1 MGPAYVIAA
10 ILAVIGAIAIGSGI
24 LMGVSQSSNYV
35 VETGFGA
42 FALAAA
48 IFLLYFLIQ
57 LVRDFRE
64 TA

>member
-10 ILAVIGAIAIGSGI
+10 ILCAIGAVAIGSGI
-24 LMGVSQSSNYV
+24 LMGVSQSANYV
-35 VETGFGA
+35 VEVGFGA

-48 IFLLYFLIQ
+48 VFLLYFAIQ
-57 LVRDFRE
+57 LVRDFKA